1 VLAINPYIEY
11 PELAPRLTDSP
22 KTFLKDE
29 SRYPFIHGSSADL
42 TAADILPDAAP
53 GFRFFSIDGDHTA
66 DFAHHDLS
74 LAHETLV
81 DGGIV
86 ALDDYFDSNCPGV
99 SIGTTKFLLDKN
111 DGWSAVLL
119 YAGNKVLLTTAE
131 HHHVYKMLL
140 EKITDIRGHLAH
152 PDVDWFVYPAF
163 AVDGIISGALPG

>member
-1 VLAINPYIEY
+1 
-11 PELAPRLTDSP
+11 LAPRLTENLQ
-22 KTFLKDE
+22 TFFKDE
-29 SRYPFIHGSSADL
+29 SRYTFIHGSSTDL

-66 DFAHHDLS
+66 DFVHHDLS

-86 ALDDYFDSNCPGV
+86 ALDDYFDSNYPGV

-111 DGWSAVLL
+111 DGRLAVLL
-119 YAGNKVLLTTAE
+119 YADNKVLLTTAE
-131 HHHVYKMLL
+131 HHHVYRMLL
-140 EKITDIRGHLAH
+140 EKFTDFRDHLAN
-152 PDVDWFVYPAF
+152 PDVDRFGYPAF

>member
-1 VLAINPYIEY
+1 M
-11 PELAPRLTDSP
+11 APRLTENLQ
-22 KTFLKDE
+22 TFFKDE
-29 SRYPFIHGSSADL
+29 SRYTFIHGSSTDL
-42 TAADILPDAAP
+42 MAADILPDAAP

-66 DFAHHDLS
+66 DFVHHDLS

-111 DGWSAVLL
+111 DGRLAVLL
-119 YAGNKVLLTTAE
+119 YADNKVLLTTAE
-131 HHHVYKMLL
+131 HHHVYRMLL
-140 EKITDIRGHLAH
+140 EKFTDFRDHLAH
-152 PDVDWFVYPAF
+152 PDVDRFGYPAF